1 MLSSNFT
8 RTIDFFRSLFSPCG
22 VLCERTLLVRS
33 LNPLPAAHQRF
44 GDIVKGNAINVQL
57 A

>member
-8 RTIDFFRSLFSPCG
+8 RTIEFFRSLFSPCG